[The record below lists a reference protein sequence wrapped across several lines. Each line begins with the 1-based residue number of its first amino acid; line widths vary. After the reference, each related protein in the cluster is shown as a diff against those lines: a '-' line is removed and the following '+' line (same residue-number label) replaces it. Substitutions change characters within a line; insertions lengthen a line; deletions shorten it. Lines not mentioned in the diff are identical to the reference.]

1 VGEIRRKLKACRVLG
16 FFVIFWLCY
25 NQTTNNN
32 ISQAGQEFQKG
43 ISNDTIQ
50 AFNLGIAAQIE
61 YGIAAVKKM
70 PTEHIR
76 GMMIRP
82 DITNKLND
90 HINKWMETSVFST
103 EYKG

>member
-50 AFNLGIAAQIE
+50 AFNLGIAAPR
-61 YGIAAVKKM
+61 YSDYWVMNGL
-70 PTEHIR
+70 R
-76 GMMIRP
+76 G
-82 DITNKLND
+82 D
-90 HINKWMETSVFST
+90 
-103 EYKG
+103 